1 MEREVIEMDKIK
13 VIILDVSDTKKME
26 IENILLNIDYIVISQ
41 NVDTYEDAMRI
52 IETDDIDVAIIS
64 NGFLEDGYKVAE
76 SITTEYLDKSV
87 IIIEDEVRE
96 ETMHKALFS
105 GASDVILR
113 PINPTR
119 FVDSIYKAYEAK
131 KRKYEIHKDL
141 PLRVKRKAELGQV
154 ITIFSTKGG
163 VGKTFV
169 SINLAVTLAKDT
181 KKRVVILD
189 LDLDFGSAALALNIQ
204 PKYSISD
211 VVNDIRNIDP
221 DLIETYLLTHESGVK
236 ILPANIEPQMN
247 EFINADHI
255 QIILKNLQNSYD
267 YIIVDMPG
275 RFYDPINPAFVFADK
290 LLMIT
295 TPEVSTVRNIKASM
309 LTLNDLNYPKSKIK
323 LLLNKADKG
332 GEIRAHDVEKTL
344 NQVIF
349 STIDAD
355 YKGAIS
361 SLNQGMPYVTK
372 NPRSSIA
379 KSFLLLSKKIQE
391 SNTDNQA
398 KR

>member
-1 MEREVIEMDKIK
+1 MDKIK
-13 VIILDVSDTKKME
+13 VIILDTSINRKME
-26 IENILLNIDYIVISQ
+26 IENILLNIDYIQISQ
-41 NVDTYEDAMRI
+41 NVETYDDAMRV
-52 IETDDIDVAIIS
+52 IETDDVDVAIIS
-64 NGFLEDGYKVAE
+64 NAFLEDGYKMAE
-76 SITTEYLDKSV
+76 SITTEYLDKSA
-87 IIIEDEVRE
+87 IIIEDEIKE

-113 PINPTR
+113 PINSTR
-119 FVDSIYKAYEAK
+119 FIDSIYKAYETK
-131 KRKYEIHKDL
+131 KRKFEIHRDI
-141 PLRVKRKAELGQV
+141 PLKVKRKSELGQV
-154 ITIFSTKGG
+154 ITVFSTKGG

-169 SINLAVTLAKDT
+169 SINLAVTLAKET
-181 KKRVVILD
+181 KKRVVLLD

-221 DLIETYLLTHESGVK
+221 DLIETYLLSHESGVK

-247 EFINADHI
+247 EFINAEHV

-267 YIIVDMPG
+267 YVIVDMPG
-275 RFYDPINPAFVFADK
+275 RFYDPINPAFIFADK

-323 LLLNKADKG
+323 LLLNKADKR
-332 GEIRAHDVEKTL
+332 GEIRSYDVEKTL
-344 NQVIF
+344 NQEIY
-349 STIDAD
+349 SIIDAD
-355 YKGAIS
+355 YKGVMS
-361 SLNQGMPYVTK
+361 SLNQGMPYVIK

-379 KSFLLLSKKIQE
+379 KSFVSLSKKIQE
-391 SNTDNQA
+391 GTIDNQI
-398 KR
+398 KK